1 MPTASDGFGLRCCT
15 KQSSYEAEL
24 VFLFSGATLRG
35 TEVLGLRR
43 AGREKCFKQE
53 KCSDPFGWVEEAPQ
67 ILLAPAL
74 VCPPL
79 APVSLSHPPCPRS
92 LNTGAENALMDF
104 SQSLKIF
111 FFLRLLETAAT
122 RQ

>member
-1 MPTASDGFGLRCCT
+1 MFQAR
-15 KQSSYEAEL
+15 
-24 VFLFSGATLRG
+24 
-35 TEVLGLRR
+35 EVLGSLRLG
-43 AGREKCFKQE
+43 GRG
-53 KCSDPFGWVEEAPQ
+53 SADPTG
-67 ILLAPAL
+67 PAL

-111 FFLRLLETAAT
+111 FS
-122 RQ
+122 